1 MKKLYIPL
9 EISVSEET
17 IKNLSLAAKDRIL
30 READKKKISLS
41 RLGSKMSLE
50 TRGKISASVSA
61 FRGISVTVKD
71 TKNNTEI
78 KYPTLSYRCIKNCC
92 KKSSRIKKYVKKHTT
107 FLRINK
113 VNSLFITIL
122 SLNG

>member
-9 EISVSEET
+9 EIRSEET
-17 IKNLSLAAKDRIL
+17 RKNLSLAAKDRIL
-30 READKKKISLS
+30 SEADKKKISLS

-78 KYPTLSYRCIKNCC
+78 KYPTLSKAAKAIGV
-92 KKSSRIKKYVKKHTT
+92 SRTAVKKAAESKNMLKKTYYIIT
-107 FLRINK
+107 NK
-113 VNSLFITIL
+113 Q
-122 SLNG
+122 G